1 MLRITEHALE
11 LLANREENGY
21 TVKKIYEVTGVNRK
35 VLYKRSKKEKKRGY
49 VEIKVENPLLFYIL
63 KRISNIIDSFMLISC
78 KKKKDVCPVV
88 NSV

>member
-35 VLYKRSKKEKKRGY
+35 VLYKRAKEKG
-49 VEIKVENPLLFYIL
+49 V
-63 KRISNIIDSFMLISC
+63 M
-78 KKKKDVCPVV
+78 
-88 NSV
+88 